1 MSKGARPG
9 LQLWCVF
16 RSAAARGVRH
26 SLPRDARP
34 AELPPRCTASNL
46 CHHAAA
52 TGSHPCAVGVSGPR
66 AVYGYYERSKV
77 PVSLS
82 ERLIST
88 HGYGVLGS
96 GGVDYLLVLDFCG
109 GSKSVRSGVDAFRNR
124 SVVRNSPLRV
134 GYISCDSD
142 EDPRLKTRPDLK
154 VCGASG
160 AWLRVDA
167 LPVPTRGVALL
178 AV

>member
-26 SLPRDARP
+26 SLLHDARP

-46 CHHAAA
+46 CHHAAT

-88 HGYGVLGS
+88 HGYEVMRA
-96 GGVDYLLVLDFCG
+96 GGVDHLLVLDFCG
-109 GSKSVRSGVDAFRNR
+109 GSKSVKGGVDAFRNR
-124 SVVRNSPLRV
+124 SVVRTSPLRV
-134 GYISCDSD
+134 GYAGCS
-142 EDPRLKTRPDLK
+142 
-154 VCGASG
+154 
-160 AWLRVDA
+160 
-167 LPVPTRGVALL
+167 
-178 AV
+178 